1 MSEYEPTEEELLAR
15 PKGMR
20 RKDWASILHM
30 RKIASLPQHFIVWSH
45 RGFPIQWARGPDW
58 NEGTM
63 KEIEDDFP
71 MRGGLPLELWHVAIV
86 DAMHWSYEPL
96 NEPPPGW
103 RRATSEDMAN
113 MVIDPD
119 ELDSNASVH

>member
-1 MSEYEPTEEELLAR
+1 
-15 PKGMR
+15 
-20 RKDWASILHM
+20 
-30 RKIASLPQHFIVWSH
+30 
-45 RGFPIQWARGPDW
+45 
-58 NEGTM
+58 
-63 KEIEDDFP
+63 